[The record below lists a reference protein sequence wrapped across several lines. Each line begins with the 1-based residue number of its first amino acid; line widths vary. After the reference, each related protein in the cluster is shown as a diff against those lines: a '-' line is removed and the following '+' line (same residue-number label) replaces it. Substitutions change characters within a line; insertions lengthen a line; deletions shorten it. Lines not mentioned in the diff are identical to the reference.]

1 MFSGKACEF
10 YSPMDDF
17 ANVDYI
23 VDMADRLWDY
33 QQVCEEYSDGN
44 WM

>member
-17 ANVDYI
+17 INVDYI

>member
-10 YSPMDDF
+10 YSPMGDF
-17 ANVDYI
+17 VKVDYI
-23 VDMADRLWDY
+23 VGVVDRLCDY